1 MFGHISALASTTN
14 DLPPNVADF
23 AFILGEL
30 AVLQVLY
37 SVLGRVLGFEELM

>member
-1 MFGHISALASTTN
+1 MFGHVSALASIPN
-14 DLPPNVADF
+14 DLPPKVADF

-37 SVLGRVLGFEELM
+37 SLLGRVLGFGELM